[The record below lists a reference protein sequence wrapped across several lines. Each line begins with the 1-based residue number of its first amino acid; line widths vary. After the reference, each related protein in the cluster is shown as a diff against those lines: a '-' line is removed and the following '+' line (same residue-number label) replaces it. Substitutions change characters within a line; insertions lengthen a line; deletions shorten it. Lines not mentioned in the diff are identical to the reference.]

1 MRSILAGLGQSEEHS
16 PKHAFCCCTDR
27 QQHLG
32 KGQDIEGYAA
42 HQDDDTSPERKG
54 LQPLFNLHAHSK
66 LSFPAAVTEFLA
78 ILPATC

>member
-16 PKHAFCCCTDR
+16 PKHALGCCTDG

-42 HQDDDTSPERKG
+42 HQDNDTSPERKG
-54 LQPLFNLHAHSK
+54 LQPLFDLHAHSK
-66 LSFPAAVTEFLA
+66 LSFPAPTSK
-78 ILPATC
+78 